1 MVEVKSTELLEYAK
15 YILKPIVVTNHFH
28 VTVNQGLFTR
38 FLRRSS
44 QDALYLRFKTFVKI
58 IR

>member
-15 YILKPIVVTNHFH
+15 YNLNAIIDHFH
-28 VTVNQGLFTR
+28 VTVNQGLLTR
-38 FLRRSS
+38 FLRRSG
-44 QDALYLRFKTFVKI
+44 QNALYLRFKTFVKI

>member
-1 MVEVKSTELLEYAK
+1 MFEVKSTEFLEYAK
-15 YILKPIVVTNHFH
+15 YILNPMVTNYFH
-28 VTVNQGLFTR
+28 VTINQGLITR
-38 FLRRSS
+38 FLRLSS